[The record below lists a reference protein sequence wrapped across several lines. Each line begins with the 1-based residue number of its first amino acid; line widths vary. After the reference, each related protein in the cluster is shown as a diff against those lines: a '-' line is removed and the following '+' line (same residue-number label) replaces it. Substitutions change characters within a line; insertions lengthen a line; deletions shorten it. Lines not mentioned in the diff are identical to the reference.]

1 MVGAGGVVLQND
13 VIVIVNCYDVVS
25 PIPVVCKS
33 DINEY
38 YCVEKFVGIYILELL
53 FVGLREI
60 ANY

>member
-1 MVGAGGVVLQND
+1 MLQND

>member
-13 VIVIVNCYDVVS
+13 VRFIVNCYDVVS
-25 PIPVVCKS
+25 PIPDGCKS

-38 YCVEKFVGIYILELL
+38 YCVEKFVRIYILELL
-53 FVGLREI
+53 FVGLGEI